1 MNDRH
6 LEIAIQRIRPF
17 NIKTAILIQS
27 DEFDMTIKLLILLTA
42 FFLGMQVS
50 V

>member
-6 LEIAIQRIRPF
+6 LEIAIRRIRPF
-17 NIKTAILIQS
+17 NIKAAILIQS
-27 DEFDMTIKLLILLTA
+27 DEFDLTIKSVILLTV
-42 FFLGMQVS
+42 FLLGMHIS